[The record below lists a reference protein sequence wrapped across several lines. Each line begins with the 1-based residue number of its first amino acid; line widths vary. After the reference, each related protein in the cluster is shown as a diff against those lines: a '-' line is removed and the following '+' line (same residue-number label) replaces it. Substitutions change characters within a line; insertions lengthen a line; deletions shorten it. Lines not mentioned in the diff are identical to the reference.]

1 MNNIFFLFVYM
12 IVGLF
17 AARQL
22 QIGLFRNARESGDE
36 AAPLRSKKFHRLII
50 VMVFLFTGL
59 PYLVARFIPGSQWF
73 SAAIYCVGVVSLTYI
88 LAISPSQPQLGWSM
102 VSYAAATALSSYF
115 AYSPA
120 RLGFS
125 SLVLAVTACCLL
137 IVGILHFLRG
147 KAVEDEEEDEGDNV
161 KKAADSAILEAA
173 KAVITPSRVLTLVLI
188 VVCLAAGYFLLK
200 QLGIM

>member
-1 MNNIFFLFVYM
+1 MNIFFLVFYA
-12 IVGLF
+12 ILGLF

-36 AAPLRSKKFHRLII
+36 AAPLRSKKFHRLVII
-50 VMVFLFTGL
+50 MVFLFTGL

-73 SAAIYCVGVVSLTYI
+73 SAVAYCVGIVILTYI

-125 SLVLAVTACCLL
+125 SLVLAVIAVCLL

-147 KAVEDEEEDEGDNV
+147 KAVEDEDEDNIET
-161 KKAADSAILEAA
+161 AANSTLLEAT
-173 KAVITPSRVLTLVLI
+173 KAVITPSRVLTVVLI
-188 VVCLAAGYFLLK
+188 VVCLATGRFLLK

>member
-1 MNNIFFLFVYM
+1 MNIFFLAIYM

-22 QIGLFRNARESGDE
+22 QIGLFRNARESGAK
-36 AAPLRSKKFHRLII
+36 AAPLKSKKFHRFLII
-50 VMVFLFTGL
+50 VILLFTGL

-73 SAAIYCVGVVSLTYI
+73 SAVVYCAGVATLTYI

-115 AYSPA
+115 AYSPE

-125 SLVLAVTACCLL
+125 SLVLAVIAVCLL

-147 KAVEDEEEDEGDNV
+147 KAVEDEDEDDDI
-161 KKAADSAILEAA
+161 KTAANSAMLEAA
-173 KAVITPSRVLTLVLI
+173 KAVITPSRVLTVVLI

>member
-1 MNNIFFLFVYM
+1 MNIFFLFIYM
-12 IVGLF
+12 FIGLF

-22 QIGLFRNARESGDE
+22 QIGLFRNARESGAK
-36 AAPLRSKKFHRLII
+36 AAPLRSKKFHRLVII
-50 VMVFLFTGL
+50 MVFLFTGL

-73 SAAIYCVGVVSLTYI
+73 SAVVYCVGITILTYI

-120 RLGFS
+120 RSGFS
-125 SLVLAVTACCLL
+125 SLVLAVIACCLL

-147 KAVEDEEEDEGDNV
+147 KAVEDEDEDEDIET
-161 KKAADSAILEAA
+161 AANSAMLEAA
-173 KAVITPSRVLTLVLI
+173 KAVITPSRVLTVILI
-188 VVCLAAGYFLLK
+188 VACLIAGNFLLK

>member
-22 QIGLFRNARESGDE
+22 QIGLFRNARKSGDE
-36 AAPLRSKKFHRLII
+36 AAPLRSKKFHRLVII
-50 VMVFLFTGL
+50 MVFLFTGL

-73 SAAIYCVGVVSLTYI
+73 SAVAYCVGIVILTYI
-88 LAISPSQPQLGWSM
+88 LAISPSQSQLGWSM
-102 VSYAAATALSSYF
+102 VSYTAVTTLSSYF

-120 RLGFS
+120 RLEFF
-125 SLVLAVTACCLL
+125 SLVLAVIACCLL

-147 KAVEDEEEDEGDNV
+147 KAVEDEYEEDDI
-161 KKAADSAILEAA
+161 KTAADSAMFEAA
-173 KAVITPSRVLTLVLI
+173 KAVITPSRVLTVILI
-188 VVCLAAGYFLLK
+188 VACLVAGNFLLK

>member
-1 MNNIFFLFVYM
+1 MNIFFLFIYM
-12 IVGLF
+12 FIGLF

-22 QIGLFRNARESGDE
+22 QIGLFRNARESGAK

-73 SAAIYCVGVVSLTYI
+73 SAVVYCVGITILTYI

-120 RLGFS
+120 RSGFS
-125 SLVLAVTACCLL
+125 SLVLAVIACCLL

-147 KAVEDEEEDEGDNV
+147 KAVEDEDEDEDIET
-161 KKAADSAILEAA
+161 AANSAMLEAA
-173 KAVITPSRVLTLVLI
+173 KAVITPSRVLTVILI
-188 VVCLAAGYFLLK
+188 VACLVAGNFLLK

>member
-36 AAPLRSKKFHRLII
+36 AAPLRSKKFHRLVII
-50 VMVFLFTGL
+50 MVFLFTGL

-73 SAAIYCVGVVSLTYI
+73 SAVAYCVGIVILTYI

-125 SLVLAVTACCLL
+125 SLVFAVITVCLL

-147 KAVEDEEEDEGDNV
+147 KAVEDEDEDSIET
-161 KKAADSAILEAA
+161 AANSALLEAA
-173 KAVITPSRVLTLVLI
+173 KAVITPSRVLTVVLI
-188 VVCLAAGYFLLK
+188 VVCLATGRFLLK

>member
-102 VSYAAATALSSYF
+102 VSYAAVTALSSYF

-120 RLGFS
+120 RLEFF
-125 SLVLAVTACCLL
+125 SLVLAVIACCLL

-147 KAVEDEEEDEGDNV
+147 KAVEDEYEEDDI
-161 KKAADSAILEAA
+161 KTAADSAMFEAT
-173 KAVITPSRVLTLVLI
+173 KAVITPSRVLTVILI
-188 VVCLAAGYFLLK
+188 VACLVAGNFLLK

>member
-1 MNNIFFLFVYM
+1 MNIFFLFVYM

-22 QIGLFRNARESGDE
+22 QIGLFRNARESGAK
-36 AAPLRSKKFHRLII
+36 AAPLRSKKFHRLVII
-50 VMVFLFTGL
+50 MVFLFTGL
-59 PYLVARFIPGSQWF
+59 PYLVVRFIPGSQWF
-73 SAAIYCVGVVSLTYI
+73 SAVAYCVGIVILTYI

-102 VSYAAATALSSYF
+102 VSYAAVTALSSYF

-125 SLVLAVTACCLL
+125 SLVLAVIACCLL

-147 KAVEDEEEDEGDNV
+147 KAVEDEYEDEDEDIET
-161 KKAADSAILEAA
+161 AANSAMLEAA
-173 KAVITPSRVLTLVLI
+173 KAVITPSRVLTVVLI
-188 VVCLAAGYFLLK
+188 VVCLAAGRFLLK

>member
-1 MNNIFFLFVYM
+1 M

-36 AAPLRSKKFHRLII
+36 AAPLRSKKFHRLVII
-50 VMVFLFTGL
+50 MVFLFTGL

-73 SAAIYCVGVVSLTYI
+73 SAVAYCVGIVILTYI

-125 SLVLAVTACCLL
+125 SLVFAVIAVCLL

-147 KAVEDEEEDEGDNV
+147 KAVEDEDEDSIET
-161 KKAADSAILEAA
+161 AANSALLEAA
-173 KAVITPSRVLTLVLI
+173 KAVITPSRVLTVVLI
-188 VVCLAAGYFLLK
+188 VVCLATGRFLLK

>member
-1 MNNIFFLFVYM
+1 MNIFFLAIYM

-22 QIGLFRNARESGDE
+22 QIGLFRNARESGAK
-36 AAPLRSKKFHRLII
+36 AAPLKSKKFHRFLII
-50 VMVFLFTGL
+50 VILLFTGL

-73 SAAIYCVGVVSLTYI
+73 SAVVYCAGVATLTYI
-88 LAISPSQPQLGWSM
+88 FAISPSQPQLGWSM

-115 AYSPA
+115 AYSPE

-125 SLVLAVTACCLL
+125 SLVLAVIAVCLL

-147 KAVEDEEEDEGDNV
+147 KAVEDEDEDEDDDI
-161 KKAADSAILEAA
+161 KTAANSAMLEAA
-173 KAVITPSRVLTLVLI
+173 KAVITPSRVLTVVLI

>member
-1 MNNIFFLFVYM
+1 MNIFFLVFYA
-12 IVGLF
+12 ILGLF

-22 QIGLFRNARESGDE
+22 QIGLFRNARESGAK
-36 AAPLRSKKFHRLII
+36 AAPLRSKKFHRLLITLI
-50 VMVFLFTGL
+50 FLFTGL

-73 SAAIYCVGVVSLTYI
+73 SAVVYCVGITILTYI

-102 VSYAAATALSSYF
+102 VSYAATTALSSYF

-147 KAVEDEEEDEGDNV
+147 KAVEDEDEDIET
-161 KKAADSAILEAA
+161 AANSAMLEAA
-173 KAVITPSRVLTLVLI
+173 KAVITPSRVLTVVLI
-188 VVCLAAGYFLLK
+188 VVCLAAGRFLLK

>member
-1 MNNIFFLFVYM
+1 MNIFFLAIYM

-22 QIGLFRNARESGDE
+22 QIGLFRNVRESG
-36 AAPLRSKKFHRLII
+36 AKVAPLRSKKFHRLII

-73 SAAIYCVGVVSLTYI
+73 SAVVYCVGITILTYI

-102 VSYAAATALSSYF
+102 VSYAAVTALSSYF

-125 SLVLAVTACCLL
+125 SLVLAVIACCLL

-147 KAVEDEEEDEGDNV
+147 KAVEDEDEDEDIET
-161 KKAADSAILEAA
+161 AANSAMLEAA
-173 KAVITPSRVLTLVLI
+173 KAVITPSRVLTVVLI
-188 VVCLAAGYFLLK
+188 VVCLAAGRFLLK

>member
-36 AAPLRSKKFHRLII
+36 AAPLRSKKFHRLVII
-50 VMVFLFTGL
+50 MVFLFTGL

-73 SAAIYCVGVVSLTYI
+73 SAVAYCVGIVILTYI

-125 SLVLAVTACCLL
+125 SLVLAVIAVCLL

-147 KAVEDEEEDEGDNV
+147 KAVEDEYEDSIET
-161 KKAADSAILEAA
+161 AANSALFEAA
-173 KAVITPSRVLTLVLI
+173 KAVITPSRVLTVVLI
-188 VVCLAAGYFLLK
+188 VVCLATGRFLLK

>member
-1 MNNIFFLFVYM
+1 MNIFFLFIYM
-12 IVGLF
+12 FIGLF

-22 QIGLFRNARESGDE
+22 QIGLFRNARESGAK
-36 AAPLRSKKFHRLII
+36 AAPLRSKKFHRLVII
-50 VMVFLFTGL
+50 MVFLFTGL

-73 SAAIYCVGVVSLTYI
+73 SAVVYCVGITILTYI

-120 RLGFS
+120 RYGFS
-125 SLVLAVTACCLL
+125 SLVLAVIACCLL

-147 KAVEDEEEDEGDNV
+147 KAVEDEDEDEDIET
-161 KKAADSAILEAA
+161 AANSAMLEAT

>member
-1 MNNIFFLFVYM
+1 M

-36 AAPLRSKKFHRLII
+36 AAPLRSKKFHRLVII
-50 VMVFLFTGL
+50 MVFLFTGL

-73 SAAIYCVGVVSLTYI
+73 SAVAYCVGIAALTYI

-125 SLVLAVTACCLL
+125 SLVLAVIAVCLL

-147 KAVEDEEEDEGDNV
+147 KAVEDEDEDSIET
-161 KKAADSAILEAA
+161 AANSALLEAA
-173 KAVITPSRVLTLVLI
+173 KAVITPSRVLTVVLI
-188 VVCLAAGYFLLK
+188 VVCLATGRFLLK

>member
-36 AAPLRSKKFHRLII
+36 AAPLRSKKFHRLVII
-50 VMVFLFTGL
+50 MVFLFTGL

-73 SAAIYCVGVVSLTYI
+73 SAVAYCVGIVILTYI

-125 SLVLAVTACCLL
+125 SLVLAVIAVCLL

-147 KAVEDEEEDEGDNV
+147 KAVEDEDEDSIET
-161 KKAADSAILEAA
+161 AANSTLLEAA
-173 KAVITPSRVLTLVLI
+173 KAVITPSRVLTVVLI
-188 VVCLAAGYFLLK
+188 VVCLATGRFLLK

>member
-36 AAPLRSKKFHRLII
+36 AAPLRSKKFHRLVII
-50 VMVFLFTGL
+50 TVFLFTGL

-73 SAAIYCVGVVSLTYI
+73 SAVAYCVGIVILTYI

-125 SLVLAVTACCLL
+125 SLVFAVIAVCLL

-147 KAVEDEEEDEGDNV
+147 KAVEDEDEDSIET
-161 KKAADSAILEAA
+161 AANSALLEAA
-173 KAVITPSRVLTLVLI
+173 KAVITPSRVLTVVLI
-188 VVCLAAGYFLLK
+188 VVCLATGRFLLK

>member
-36 AAPLRSKKFHRLII
+36 AAPLRSKKFHRLLITLI
-50 VMVFLFTGL
+50 FLFTGL

-73 SAAIYCVGVVSLTYI
+73 SAVVYCVGITILTYI

-147 KAVEDEEEDEGDNV
+147 KAVEDEDEDIET
-161 KKAADSAILEAA
+161 AANSAMLEAA
-173 KAVITPSRVLTLVLI
+173 KAVITPSRVLTVVLI
-188 VVCLAAGYFLLK
+188 VVCLAAGRFLLK

>member
-1 MNNIFFLFVYM
+1 MNNIFLFVYM

-36 AAPLRSKKFHRLII
+36 AIPLRSKKFHRLVII
-50 VMVFLFTGL
+50 MVFLFTGL

-73 SAAIYCVGVVSLTYI
+73 SAVAYCVGIVTLTYI
-88 LAISPSQPQLGWSM
+88 LAISPSQPQLGWSI

-147 KAVEDEEEDEGDNV
+147 KAVEDEDEEEDDIE
-161 KKAADSAILEAA
+161 KAADSALLEAA
-173 KAVITPSRVLTLVLI
+173 KAVITPSRVLTVVLI
-188 VVCLAAGYFLLK
+188 VVCLAAGYFLFK

>member
-1 MNNIFFLFVYM
+1 MNIFFLFIYM
-12 IVGLF
+12 FIGLF

-22 QIGLFRNARESGDE
+22 QIGLFRNARESGAK
-36 AAPLRSKKFHRLII
+36 AAPLRSKKFHRLVII
-50 VMVFLFTGL
+50 MVFLFTGL

-73 SAAIYCVGVVSLTYI
+73 SAVVYCVGITILTYI

-120 RLGFS
+120 RSGFS
-125 SLVLAVTACCLL
+125 SLVLAVIACCLL

-147 KAVEDEEEDEGDNV
+147 KAVEDEDEDEDIET
-161 KKAADSAILEAA
+161 AANSAMLEAA
-173 KAVITPSRVLTLVLI
+173 KAVITPSRVLTVILI
-188 VVCLAAGYFLLK
+188 VACLVAGNFLLK

>member
-1 MNNIFFLFVYM
+1 MNIFFLFVYM

-22 QIGLFRNARESGDE
+22 QIGLFRNARESGAK
-36 AAPLRSKKFHRLII
+36 AAPLRSKKFHRLVII
-50 VMVFLFTGL
+50 MVFLFTGL

-73 SAAIYCVGVVSLTYI
+73 SAVAYCVGIVILTYI

-102 VSYAAATALSSYF
+102 VSYAAVTALSSYF

-125 SLVLAVTACCLL
+125 SLVLAVIACCLL

-147 KAVEDEEEDEGDNV
+147 KAVEDEYEDEDEDIET
-161 KKAADSAILEAA
+161 AANSAMLEAA
-173 KAVITPSRVLTLVLI
+173 KAVITPSRVLTVVLI
-188 VVCLAAGYFLLK
+188 VVCLAAGRFLLK

>member
-1 MNNIFFLFVYM
+1 MKVFYLFIYM

-22 QIGLFRNARESGDE
+22 QIGLFRNARESGAK
-36 AAPLRSKKFHRLII
+36 AAPLRSKKFHRFLII
-50 VMVFLFTGL
+50 VILLFTGL

-73 SAAIYCVGVVSLTYI
+73 SAVVYCAGVATLTYI

-115 AYSPA
+115 AYSPE

-125 SLVLAVTACCLL
+125 SLVLAVIAVCLL

-147 KAVEDEEEDEGDNV
+147 KAVEDEDEDDDI
-161 KKAADSAILEAA
+161 KTAANSAMLEAA
-173 KAVITPSRVLTLVLI
+173 KAVITPSRVLTVVLI

>member
-1 MNNIFFLFVYM
+1 MSNIFFLFVYM

-36 AAPLRSKKFHRLII
+36 AAPLRSKKFHRLVII
-50 VMVFLFTGL
+50 MVFLFTGL

-73 SAAIYCVGVVSLTYI
+73 SAVAYCVGIVILTYI

-125 SLVLAVTACCLL
+125 SLVLAVIAVCLL

-147 KAVEDEEEDEGDNV
+147 KAVEDEDEDSIET
-161 KKAADSAILEAA
+161 AANSALFEAA
-173 KAVITPSRVLTLVLI
+173 KAVITPSRVLTVVLI
-188 VVCLAAGYFLLK
+188 VVCLATGRFLLK

>member
-22 QIGLFRNARESGDE
+22 QIGLFRNARESGDK
-36 AAPLRSKKFHRLII
+36 AAPLRSKKFHRLVII
-50 VMVFLFTGL
+50 MVFLFTGL

-73 SAAIYCVGVVSLTYI
+73 SAVAYCVGIVILTYI

-125 SLVLAVTACCLL
+125 SLVLAVIAVCLL

-147 KAVEDEEEDEGDNV
+147 KAVEDEDEDSIET
-161 KKAADSAILEAA
+161 AANSALLEAA
-173 KAVITPSRVLTLVLI
+173 KAVITPSRVLTVVLI
-188 VVCLAAGYFLLK
+188 VVCLATGRFLLK

>member
-36 AAPLRSKKFHRLII
+36 AAPLRSKKFHRLVII
-50 VMVFLFTGL
+50 MVFLFTGL

-73 SAAIYCVGVVSLTYI
+73 SAVAYCVGIVILTYI
-88 LAISPSQPQLGWSM
+88 LAISPSQSQLGWSM
-102 VSYAAATALSSYF
+102 VSYAAVTALSSYF

-125 SLVLAVTACCLL
+125 SLVLVVIAVCLL
-137 IVGILHFLRG
+137 VIGILHFLRG
-147 KAVEDEEEDEGDNV
+147 KAVEDEDEDEDIET
-161 KKAADSAILEAA
+161 AANSAMLEAA
-173 KAVITPSRVLTLVLI
+173 KAAITPSRVLTVVLI
-188 VVCLAAGYFLLK
+188 VACLAAGNFLLK

>member
-22 QIGLFRNARESGDE
+22 QVGLFRNARESGAK

-59 PYLVARFIPGSQWF
+59 PYLAARFIPGSQWF
-73 SAAIYCVGVVSLTYI
+73 SAVVYCVGITILTYI

-102 VSYAAATALSSYF
+102 VSYAAVTALSSYF

-125 SLVLAVTACCLL
+125 SLVLAVIACCLL

-147 KAVEDEEEDEGDNV
+147 KAVEDEYEDEDEDIET
-161 KKAADSAILEAA
+161 AANSAMLEAA
-173 KAVITPSRVLTLVLI
+173 KAVITPSRVLTVVLI
-188 VVCLAAGYFLLK
+188 VVCLAAGRFLLK

>member
-1 MNNIFFLFVYM
+1 MNIFFLVFYA
-12 IVGLF
+12 ILGLF

-36 AAPLRSKKFHRLII
+36 AAPLRSKKFHRLVII
-50 VMVFLFTGL
+50 MVFLFTGL

-73 SAAIYCVGVVSLTYI
+73 SAVAYCVGIVILTYI

-102 VSYAAATALSSYF
+102 VSYTAVTTFSSYF

-120 RLGFS
+120 RLEFF
-125 SLVLAVTACCLL
+125 SLVLAVIACCLL

-147 KAVEDEEEDEGDNV
+147 KAVEDEYEEDDI
-161 KKAADSAILEAA
+161 KTAADSAMLEAA
-173 KAVITPSRVLTLVLI
+173 KAVITPSRVLTVILI
-188 VVCLAAGYFLLK
+188 VACLVAGNFLLK

>member
-22 QIGLFRNARESGDE
+22 QIGLFRNARKSGDE
-36 AAPLRSKKFHRLII
+36 AAPLRSKKFHRLVII
-50 VMVFLFTGL
+50 MVFLFTGL

-73 SAAIYCVGVVSLTYI
+73 SAVAYCVGIVILTYI

-102 VSYAAATALSSYF
+102 VSYAAVTALSSYF

-125 SLVLAVTACCLL
+125 SLVLVVIAVCLL
-137 IVGILHFLRG
+137 VIGILHFLRG
-147 KAVEDEEEDEGDNV
+147 KAVEDEDEDEDEDIET
-161 KKAADSAILEAA
+161 AADSAMLEAA
-173 KAVITPSRVLTLVLI
+173 KAVITPSRVLTVVLI
-188 VVCLAAGYFLLK
+188 VVCLATGRFLLK

>member
-36 AAPLRSKKFHRLII
+36 AAPLRSKKFHRLVII
-50 VMVFLFTGL
+50 MVFLFTGL

-73 SAAIYCVGVVSLTYI
+73 SAVAYCVGIVILTYI

-125 SLVLAVTACCLL
+125 SLVFAVIAVCLL

-147 KAVEDEEEDEGDNV
+147 KAVEDEDEDSIET
-161 KKAADSAILEAA
+161 AANSALLEAA
-173 KAVITPSRVLTLVLI
+173 KAVITPSRVLTVVLI
-188 VVCLAAGYFLLK
+188 VVCLATGRFLLK